1 MHESAHMS
9 TGSVSKFREHEKIDR
24 NSEIR
29 EMQSIILRST
39 LTRDHDSQC
48 ACASASDFFYACCTC
63 SCSSS
68 SLRVLQTIY
77 LINLHL

>member
-24 NSEIR
+24 NGEIR

-39 LTRDHDSQC
+39 LTRDHDS
-48 ACASASDFFYACCTC
+48 
-63 SCSSS
+63 
-68 SLRVLQTIY
+68 
-77 LINLHL
+77 